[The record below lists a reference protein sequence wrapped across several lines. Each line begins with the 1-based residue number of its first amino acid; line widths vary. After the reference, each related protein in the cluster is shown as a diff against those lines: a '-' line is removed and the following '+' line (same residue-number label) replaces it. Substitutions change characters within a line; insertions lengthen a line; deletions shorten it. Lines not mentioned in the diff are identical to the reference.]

1 MLEYIDNLHTST
13 FILIF
18 LIIYIVVDKLE
29 RYMRG

>member
-18 LIIYIVVDKLE
+18 LIIYIVVDRLE
-29 RYMRG
+29 RYIKK

>member
-29 RYMRG
+29 RYIKK

>member
-1 MLEYIDNLHTST
+1 MLEYIDKLHTST

-29 RYMRG
+29 QYMRG

>member
-18 LIIYIVVDKLE
+18 LIIYIVIDKLE
-29 RYMRG
+29 RYIKK